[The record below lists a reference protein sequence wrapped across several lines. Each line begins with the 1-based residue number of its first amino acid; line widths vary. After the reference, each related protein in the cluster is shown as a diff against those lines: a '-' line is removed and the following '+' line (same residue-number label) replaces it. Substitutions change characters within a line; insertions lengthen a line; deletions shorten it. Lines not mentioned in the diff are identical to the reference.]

1 MNLKVWGPFE
11 TIKNHIILQ
20 TSSGKFLLSTG
31 SPITIIKD
39 GIILDLLDV
48 FLPIRRRLENISKR
62 LRKMSELYEV
72 PDLSVSLMRDLNL
85 SGRMLSE
92 ISDFIGTSI
101 DGLIGT
107 DYLMDI
113 DVSIDPLSETF
124 IFCPPVDKR
133 AADFKGVMTDLE
145 IYNSI
150 PVVNLLYNGVEH
162 RAFLD
167 TGSCISYINESLIKG
182 TQPVKKNIPDYLPMY
197 GRFETDIYNLKIALA
212 SVELNMNFG
221 VLPSRLACALN
232 DTGIDFIIGVDI
244 LKNFAMHLSL
254 SGKFIV
260 LNKIELEPEG
270 SAKRWIQKFNA
281 TPSYHL
287 INNISLESI
296 KDDFIGNDEI
306 VKAIEERMLW
316 LGEGSTREHLKK
328 LLRRVRGEE

>member
-20 TSSGKFLLSTG
+20 TDSGKFLLSTG

-39 GIILDLLDV
+39 GVTLG
-48 FLPIRRRLENISKR
+48 FLEKYFSITRNFKNTSRN
-62 LRKMSELYEV
+62 M
-72 PDLSVSLMRDLNL
+72 

-92 ISDFIGTSI
+92 ISNFIGTSI

-133 AADFKGVMTDLE
+133 PADFKGVMTDLE

-212 SVELNMNFG
+212 SAELNMNFG

-232 DTGIDFIIGVDI
+232 DTGIDFIIGGVDI

-270 SAKRWIQKFNA
+270 SAKRWIQKFKA

-328 LLRRVRGEE
+328 LLRRV